1 MEQLTTAVEWIS
13 RHSKHKRAND
23 AVMKL
28 ALAATVYHICLEGN
42 SRTLI
47 AKLEASIDSLVPNFC
62 PACESKLQFKNL
74 DAERVLAKINKDL
87 RETLARLEE
96 GPLIRGNY
104 SQTQSGIAP

>member
-1 MEQLTTAVEWIS
+1 MEQLTPAVEWIS
-13 RHSKHKRAND
+13 RHSKHKRANN

-47 AKLEASIDSLVPNFC
+47 AKLEASIDSLVPGFSVLPVNRN
-62 PACESKLQFKNL
+62 SS
-74 DAERVLAKINKDL
+74 RV
-87 RETLARLEE
+87 EE